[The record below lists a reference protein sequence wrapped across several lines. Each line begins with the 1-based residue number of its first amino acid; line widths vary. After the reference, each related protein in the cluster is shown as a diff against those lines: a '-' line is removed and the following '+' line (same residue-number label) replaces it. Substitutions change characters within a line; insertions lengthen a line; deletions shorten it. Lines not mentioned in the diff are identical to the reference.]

1 MEELMKRKLVP
12 NMLTKDIPAVIAK
25 ELKVRPKQVEAAMGL
40 LDDGNTVPFIARY
53 RKEATGSLEDE
64 QLRNLEERLTYLRN
78 LVKRQEEILGKIEEQ
93 GKLTDE
99 LRAAVEKTTKL
110 QDLEDLYLPYK
121 QKKRTRAQIAREK
134 GLEPLSNAI
143 LLQAQRQG
151 TPAEEA
157 AKFIDAEKGIETAED
172 ALAGAMDIVA
182 ETVMEDAE
190 LRKHMRSRI
199 WNNGHIA
206 TELDKSAEDAQVFEM
221 YDDFEELIHT
231 LPSHRILAINRGEKK
246 GCLKVRMTIDHVDN
260 CDRIYQPCL
269 PSGLHLE

>member
-53 RKEATGSLEDE
+53 RKEAAGSLEDE

-121 QKKRTRAQIAREK
+121 QNMDHQE
-134 GLEPLSNAI
+134 I
-143 LLQAQRQG
+143 LPFHQ
-151 TPAEEA
+151 
-157 AKFIDAEKGIETAED
+157 
-172 ALAGAMDIVA
+172 
-182 ETVMEDAE
+182 
-190 LRKHMRSRI
+190 
-199 WNNGHIA
+199 
-206 TELDKSAEDAQVFEM
+206 
-221 YDDFEELIHT
+221 
-231 LPSHRILAINRGEKK
+231 
-246 GCLKVRMTIDHVDN
+246 
-260 CDRIYQPCL
+260 
-269 PSGLHLE
+269 